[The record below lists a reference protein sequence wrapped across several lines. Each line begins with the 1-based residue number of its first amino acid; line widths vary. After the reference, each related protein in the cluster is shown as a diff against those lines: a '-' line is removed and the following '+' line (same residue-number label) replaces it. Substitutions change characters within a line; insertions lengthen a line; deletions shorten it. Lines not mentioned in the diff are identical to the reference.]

1 MIPKKVRKV
10 LSILIAVT
18 MVLFVVPAVVFAD
31 EENGLFG
38 DNQDDESWVISE
50 DDDEYV
56 DTSLGIEDEDLSNAT
71 STDADIDEPTV
82 EPAGTDETADAG
94 ETDPIDDQTDAPGED
109 IYPDGPAAP
118 SDEAY
123 DSDPEPLFVPE
134 AGETFPTRDQG
145 SYYDDDTDYSEDDQ
159 DALPTSVEPEEEEES
174 IWEDATYEWA
184 EDKSTVTAT
193 HVLIEDESV
202 VESET
207 VETTAEITQ
216 QPTDEEPGLMY
227 FTAVF
232 SNTDFVT
239 QHDIEEIPSISENV
253 TYSGDASNPTWTK
266 GSTNTLNIK
275 FTRSTDVNNARA
287 HFSGIT
293 IDGNGVMSK
302 YYTKEGSITIKLKPS
317 YLEGLSVGSHSIVVY
332 FDDGQSSASFEVNQ
346 AGTSSDEEA
355 AASGSTPDNSVN
367 NTANN
372 ERTSGDINT
381 STSNATST
389 DASTSGTARTGDSSP
404 IMPCVSLMLFSAFG
418 IALTIKKRF
427 S

>member
-18 MVLFVVPAVVFAD
+18 MVLFIVPAVVFAD

-38 DNQDDESWVISE
+38 DNQEDESWVISE

-94 ETDPIDDQTDAPGED
+94 ETDPVDDQTDTPVED
-109 IYPDGPAAP
+109 IYPDGPVAP

-123 DSDPEPLFVPE
+123 DSEPEPLFVPE

-207 VETTAEITQ
+207 VETC
-216 QPTDEEPGLMY
+216 
-227 FTAVF
+227 
-232 SNTDFVT
+232 
-239 QHDIEEIPSISENV
+239 ISQ
-253 TYSGDASNPTWTK
+253 
-266 GSTNTLNIK
+266 L
-275 FTRSTDVNNARA
+275 
-287 HFSGIT
+287 
-293 IDGNGVMSK
+293 
-302 YYTKEGSITIKLKPS
+302 
-317 YLEGLSVGSHSIVVY
+317 YLVILI
-332 FDDGQSSASFEVNQ
+332 
-346 AGTSSDEEA
+346 
-355 AASGSTPDNSVN
+355 
-367 NTANN
+367 
-372 ERTSGDINT
+372 
-381 STSNATST
+381 
-389 DASTSGTARTGDSSP
+389 
-404 IMPCVSLMLFSAFG
+404 L
-418 IALTIKKRF
+418 
-427 S
+427 